1 MDTESYQHTMTDKVK
16 LIYHISLLH
25 NYFSREKKLLVKPD
39 DLQEQK
45 KWKYENRRGVAP
57 IMDE

>member
-1 MDTESYQHTMTDKVK
+1 MTDKVK

-45 KWKYENRRGVAP
+45 KWKYENLGGVAP